1 MRTASDE
8 EGTFKEDRVRK
19 RDVWVRFAAGLLVG
33 AVVATTAGRV
43 EAAGFSIFEQ
53 GSRATGMGG
62 AFVAVADDGSAMFY
76 NPAGLAKQS
85 KKFTVMAGMTL
96 IIPDA
101 EMSGL
106 APYPGPTYSA
116 TQEPMVFFPP
126 NLYVSM
132 PLSDCVVL
140 SFGTWF
146 PYGLTTAW
154 KDQDTWAGRYIS
166 QRGELRNFTVGLQA
180 AWQIADWIGIGG
192 GPELHISDVKLQQNQ
207 PLFNPYTNRVVDVAH
222 VDIQT
227 EGMEYDIGW
236 GAGIMLTPV
245 ESLNIGASYHA
256 RADADY
262 TGRAF
267 FYQMSTGYADLDA
280 LVASRIPV
288 SPNASGAHVPVPVST
303 TIQYPAITQLG
314 VSYEFAK
321 KFTLSFAANYTE
333 WSAFDKT
340 VLVFQTV
347 DNKPIP
353 TKTIQHDYENA
364 WAFRVGGLLKVSEH
378 FDVELGWVYDQT
390 PQPDKSVGP
399 LLPDANR
406 TGYTV
411 GLSMPLF
418 WGIKADL
425 SYMALFFH
433 DRTTTTN
440 KDNFNGT
447 YKTFAHLIGGNLR
460 ASF

>member
-1 MRTASDE
+1 MT
-8 EGTFKEDRVRK
+8 K
-19 RDVWVRFAAGLLVG
+19 RDRWVRFAAALLVG
-33 AVVATTAGRV
+33 AVTAATAGRV

-62 AFVAVADDGSAMFY
+62 AFVAVANDGSAMFY
-76 NPAGLAKQS
+76 NPAGLAKQA
-85 KKFTVMAGMTL
+85 KGFNVMTGMTL

-101 EMSGL
+101 EMTGL
-106 APYPGPTYSA
+106 APYPGPSYSA
-116 TQEPMVFFPP
+116 SQEPMVFFPP
-126 NLYVSM
+126 NLYVTM
-132 PLSDCVVL
+132 PLSECVVL
-140 SFGTWF
+140 GLGTWF

-154 KDQDTWAGRYIS
+154 ENQDQWAGRYIS

-192 GPELHISDVKLQQNQ
+192 GPELRITDVKLQRNV

-222 VDIQT
+222 TDIQS
-227 EGMEYDIGW
+227 EGMEYDIGY
-236 GAGIMLTPV
+236 GVGIMLTPV
-245 ESLNIGASYHA
+245 EGLNIGASYHS
-256 RADADY
+256 RHEADY
-262 TGRAF
+262 TGRAY
-267 FYQMSTGYADLDA
+267 FYQFSTGYADLDA

-288 SPNASGAHVPVPVST
+288 SPNASGAFVPVPVKT
-303 TIQYPAITQLG
+303 AIQYPAMTQLG
-314 VSYEFAK
+314 ASYTFAE

-333 WSAFDKT
+333 WDYFKET
-340 VLVFQTV
+340 VLAFEKTNGIQV
-347 DNKPIP
+347 P
-353 TKTIQHDYENA
+353 TNVIAHDYENA
-364 WAFRVGGLLKVSEH
+364 WAFRVGGLLKVSDH
-378 FDVELGWVYDQT
+378 FDLQLGWVYDQT

-406 TGYTV
+406 TGYTI
-411 GLSMPLF
+411 GFSMPLF

-433 DRTTTTN
+433 ERTTTTN

-447 YKTFAHLIGGNLR
+447 YDTFAHLIGGNLR